1 MSRKEEKRI
10 EEELTGKSETFRWMQ
25 YSVRKGV
32 CMFKQQHHKEDISAA
47 ETAKNCPPVHVQ
59 NMNKKIACI
68 TEILSAR
75 LEKKAD

>member
-1 MSRKEEKRI
+1 
-10 EEELTGKSETFRWMQ
+10 
-25 YSVRKGV
+25 
-32 CMFKQQHHKEDISAA
+32 MFKQQHHKEDISAA

-59 NMNKKIACI
+59 DMNKKMACI